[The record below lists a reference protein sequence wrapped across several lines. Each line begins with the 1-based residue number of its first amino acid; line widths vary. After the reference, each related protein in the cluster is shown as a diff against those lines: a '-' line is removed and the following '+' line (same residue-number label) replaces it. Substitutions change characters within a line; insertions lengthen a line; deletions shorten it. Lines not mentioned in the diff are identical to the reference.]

1 MSCCEIALKE
11 KIENAGNVEKVEWMG
26 RPEPKIYC
34 KRNRFTSRFWFMCLF
49 ILLAMFSV
57 AIVCTDIYTS
67 ISEFVGMIAV
77 TTVICGNA
85 IFWFVSTMYQM
96 AHLESVSDSTVYT
109 LTDKGVHYFGFR
121 QGSPSTFIPYNQITS
136 VETTE
141 NFNDERHGDIIIK
154 SASAEIHM
162 CALEDYERVTG
173 MIMSHM

>member
-1 MSCCEIALKE
+1 MRCYEIALKE
-11 KIENAGNVEKVEWMG
+11 KIENAGNVETVEWQG
-26 RPEPKIYC
+26 CPEPRIYC
-34 KRNRFTSRFWFMCLF
+34 KRHRFTSRFWFMCLF

-57 AIVCTDIYTS
+57 AIACTDIYAS
-67 ISEFVGMIAV
+67 VSEFVGMIAV

-96 AHLESVSDSTVYT
+96 AHLESVSESTAYA

-121 QGSPSTFIPYNQITS
+121 QGSPSTFIPYSQITS

-141 NFNDERHGDIIIK
+141 NFNDEQHGDILIK

-162 CALEDYERVTG
+162 YALEDYEKVTG
-173 MIMSHM
+173 IITQHM